1 MRFISSMNQFKCYLY
16 SFDKKDCASDKWDYG
31 LLKEVFDKNNIKQ
44 IKVSSIPNEDK
55 AFVVIPGPQNLGH
68 EDHISKE
75 LSNLSRVVL
84 FITGDEEGKFDIEKI
99 VHPNIEVWIQY
110 PHAKHE
116 KYNNL
121 PIGVPQHLS
130 KNLPPYPEKEYD
142 LFFAGQI
149 THQRRSQLAE
159 AIQTIPN
166 SVFKPTSGFAQGE
179 TPSEYYKSLSK
190 TRIAPAPSGAV
201 VIDSFRLFE
210 AIELLC
216 LPISDKIDSKGN
228 YTEFYK
234 SIFGTTMPVDGVS
247 NWADIK
253 NMLPSMLRQYPQNMH
268 QVVAWWIKY
277 KRDLSIKIMEQI
289 NA

>member
-1 MRFISSMNQFKCYLY
+1 MINAYLY
-16 SFDKKDCASDKWDYG
+16 SHDGQDYANDKWDYG
-31 LLKEVFDKNNIKQ
+31 LLKEIFDKNEVDQ
-44 IKVSSIPNEDK
+44 VRVTEIPKGDK
-55 AFVVIPGPQNLGH
+55 AFVVIPGPQTAGNEEL
-68 EDHISKE
+68 
-75 LSNLSRVVL
+75 LSNELNKLSRVVL

-110 PHAKHE
+110 PHVKHE
-116 KYNNL
+116 KYNKL
-121 PIGVPQHLS
+121 PVGVPQHLS

-159 AIQTIPN
+159 AIQKIPN
-166 SVFKPTSGFAQGE
+166 SVFKPTSGFAQGD

-216 LPISDKIDSKGN
+216 LPISDNIDSTGN
-228 YTEFYK
+228 YVEFYK
-234 SIFGTTMPVDGVS
+234 SIFGKTMPVDSVS

-253 NMLPSMLRQYPQNMH
+253 NMLPGMLSQYPKNMH
-268 QVVAWWIKY
+268 QVVTWWIKY